1 MSPNPIAT
9 LLIVDDEAP
18 QMKALHDTLEAEG
31 YVATGFTSATAA
43 LAALREQPFDL
54 ILTDLKMPEMSG
66 VEFLRTAFAI
76 DPTMAGVVMTGHG
89 SLDTAVQA
97 MQAGAHDYIL
107 KPFRLSAI
115 LPVLA
120 RCLAVRRIRMENV
133 ELHQAVGMYEL
144 SKAVGLALD
153 FETVLRKVADTALAQ
168 NGVRAVSLLLTAG
181 LTAGF
186 TSGLTGEKGSREL
199 YVAAARGENAEA
211 VTGMRVALSDRLSEW
226 LALSADLKSA
236 LAAPVD
242 NIPGNVSVP
251 MMANGNFVGILHFA
265 CENPGRPI
273 ASGQLKAL
281 NILAGAAASAL
292 EAASLL
298 GKVRAADKQYHRL
311 TENAA
316 DIICRHELHPMPRVA
331 YVNQA
336 ITATTGYSPAEFYAD
351 ADLILKIVHPDDR
364 ALMESVLRGECGHG
378 STVGIRCLH
387 RDGNIVWIEQ
397 RAMHVLD
404 ADGHLT
410 GIEAI
415 ARDVTD
421 RKQLEE
427 RLHQGTVELRRSL
440 VETTT
445 LLKEVHHRV
454 KNNLQVICSLLSM
467 QIACNDSFSQPLSDA
482 HSRVLSMS
490 LIHEQIYQSDTL
502 AHLNFGEY
510 IDALSEKLFSAYC
523 VDPSRIR
530 LEMSVEPISFGVDQ
544 AIPCGLILNELISN
558 SLKHAFRD
566 GRRGTIRVSLRE
578 TENNCVELAVSD
590 NGVGLPA
597 DFRLEQCQT
606 LGLQVVRTL
615 IRQLRADL
623 SVAGGAPGGDG
634 ATFTFGWKRLDPS
647 LPVTA
652 MDVPQAGFTHP
663 PELCEAG
670 CSRA

>member
-1 MSPNPIAT
+1 

-18 QMKALHDTLEAEG
+18 QMRALHDTLEAEG

-43 LAALREQPFDL
+43 LAALREQSFDL
-54 ILTDLKMPEMSG
+54 VLTDLKMPEMTG
-66 VEFLRTAFAI
+66 VEFLRAAFEI
-76 DPTMAGVVMTGHG
+76 DSTMAGVVMTGHG
-89 SLDTAVQA
+89 SLDTAVEA

-120 RCLAVRRIRMENV
+120 RCLAVRRVRMENV

-144 SKAVGLALD
+144 TKAVGSALD

-168 NGVRAVSLLLTAG
+168 NGIRAVAVLL
-181 LTAGF
+181 
-186 TSGLTGEKGSREL
+186 SGGKDRDEL
-199 YVAAARGENAEA
+199 HVAAARGENAET
-211 VTGMRVALSDRLSEW
+211 VLGMRVAMNGRLSAW
-226 LALSADLKSA
+226 LAPDREPDR
-236 LAAPVD
+236 LAAPLD
-242 NIPGNVSVP
+242 DIPGNVSVA

-265 CENPGRPI
+265 FEKPERPI

-292 EAASLL
+292 ESASLL

-316 DIICRHELHPMPRVA
+316 DIIWRYELHPEPRVT
-331 YVNQA
+331 YVNRA
-336 ITATTGYSPAEFYAD
+336 ITQPTGYSPADYYAD
-351 ADLILKIVHPDDR
+351 AELILKIVHPDDR
-364 ALMESVLRGECGHG
+364 ELMAAALRGECGNGH
-378 STVGIRCLH
+378 TAAIRCLH
-387 RDGNIVWIEQ
+387 RDGNVVWIEQ
-397 RAMHVLD
+397 RAMHVKD
-404 ADGHLT
+404 PDGRLT

-421 RKQLEE
+421 RKHLEE
-427 RLHQGTVELRRSL
+427 RLNQGTIELRRSL
-440 VETTT
+440 AETTT

-454 KNNLQVICSLLSM
+454 KNNLQIICSLLSM

-482 HSRVLSMS
+482 HARVLSMS
-490 LIHEQIYQSDTL
+490 LIHEQIYQSETL

-530 LEMSVEPISFGVDQ
+530 LELSVEPIRFGVDQ

-566 GRRGTIRVSLRE
+566 GRRGLVRVSLTARDDDF
-578 TENNCVELAVSD
+578 VELSVSD
-590 NGVGLPA
+590 NGIGLPA
-597 DFRLEQCQT
+597 DFRPEQCQT

-615 IRQLRADL
+615 IRQLRAEF
-623 SVAGGAPGGDG
+623 SITGAVSGGNG
-634 ATFTFGWKRLDPS
+634 ATFTFGWKRPEAS
-647 LPVTA
+647 LAATVMGGHSIAP
-652 MDVPQAGFTHP
+652 PE

-670 CSRA
+670 CSRH